1 MLCRVDQAGHVAIWM
16 LVFVH
21 QWVGVT
27 YFVEAKDV
35 GQTRINLLA
44 VFYDDFLYSFPPA
57 GMNGHLVADLDV
69 FALRADGA
77 DAAGAIAAASREV
90 LGLTFLLNSK
100 IALKI

>member
-1 MLCRVDQAGHVAIWM
+1 M

-21 QWVGVT
+21 QLVGVA

-69 FALRADGA
+69 FDLRADGPDVA
-77 DAAGAIAAASREV
+77 RAIAAAGRKA
-90 LGLTFLLNSK
+90 LGFTFLLA
-100 IALKI
+100 IGDDG